1 MIRARLSALGFGT
14 ASRWVAGIRLGR
26 LIQYSPR
33 ALSVPSI
40 ADRGSDEGLPSIAIV
55 TPSFNQAAYVGA
67 TLESVL
73 SQDYPHLEYV
83 VQDAGSTDGTL
94 DVLAG
99 FNSRGAVVIVE
110 SDRGQSDALNRG
122 FGRTSSEIMAYL
134 NADDMYLPGTLH
146 RIGRFFRDH
155 PSVDVVYGNRL
166 VIDSQAREVGRW
178 ILPRHDATVL
188 AQIDYV
194 PQETLFWRRELWDR
208 CGSQIDEKATFAM
221 DWDLLLRF
229 LAAGARFHHL
239 PWLFGLFRV
248 HAMQKT
254 QTSFIAEGADEMRR
268 LRLKNSA
275 QYGNGLR
282 RLIAHGS
289 FLSAHR
295 HADKRFACDLRQG
308 QAR

>member
-14 ASRWVAGIRLGR
+14 ALRRVAGIRLGR

-33 ALSVPSI
+33 ALSVPSV

-166 VIDSQAREVGRW
+166 GSTVKRGRW
-178 ILPRHDATVL
+178 AAGSCRDTMRLCSRRSTTYRRKRSSGVANFGIDADRRSMKGRPLPWTGICCFVFLPRELGSIICRGCSACFAFTRCKR
-188 AQIDYV
+188 
-194 PQETLFWRRELWDR
+194 PRRALLPRGLMR
-208 CGSQIDEKATFAM
+208 CG
-221 DWDLLLRF
+221 
-229 LAAGARFHHL
+229 G
-239 PWLFGLFRV
+239 
-248 HAMQKT
+248 
-254 QTSFIAEGADEMRR
+254 
-268 LRLKNSA
+268 
-275 QYGNGLR
+275 
-282 RLIAHGS
+282 
-289 FLSAHR
+289 
-295 HADKRFACDLRQG
+295 CD
-308 QAR
+308 